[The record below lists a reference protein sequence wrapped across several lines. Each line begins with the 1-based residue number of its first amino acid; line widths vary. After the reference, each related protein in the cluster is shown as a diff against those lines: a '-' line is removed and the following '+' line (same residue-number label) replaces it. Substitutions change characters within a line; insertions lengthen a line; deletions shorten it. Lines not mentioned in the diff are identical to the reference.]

1 LNRAIVNFVPTI
13 ATAEG
18 SSQTLRHIPC
28 CSCHRPP
35 HFFLPVFPS
44 SWLGHYYKNI
54 GSSSH
59 ENASPAVLSRQ
70 SRATGKVS
78 ARFLLRMNGGMWNRI
93 HVVRPSASSY
103 NLGARAS
110 WKNIWNT
117 CTVTSSPMTDPSPGS
132 WSYDHDKHNG
142 AYDMFML
149 RSVNDIILTR
159 HWVTLYLYKLID
171 VFVHNIFLFL
181 II

>member
-1 LNRAIVNFVPTI
+1 MNHAIVNFVPTM

-28 CSCHRPP
+28 CSCHRRSSP
-35 HFFLPVFPS
+35 FFLPVFPS
-44 SWLGHYYKNI
+44 PRLEHYYKNI

-70 SRATGKVS
+70 TESRNGEVS
-78 ARFLLRMNGGMWNRI
+78 ARFLRMNGGMWNWI
-93 HVVRPSASSY
+93 HVVRPSVGTASSY

-117 CTVTSSPMTDPSPGS
+117 CTVTSSRRLIHRLAADLMIMINQINTTGHVICLY
-132 WSYDHDKHNG
+132 WE
-142 AYDMFML
+142 AWA
-149 RSVNDIILTR
+149 ILTR
-159 HWVTLYLYKLID
+159 H
-171 VFVHNIFLFL
+171 
-181 II
+181 